1 MLYII
6 KQYPVDPATLKK
18 TTSGDTVILTENAV
32 LAAKRDTLLNSHS
45 FIKKTFTH
53 INLCVLKDDLKI
65 KGISTQD
72 LAQGISIL
80 DNQDFKY
87 ITRQDEAIRSWN

>member
-6 KQYPVDPATLKK
+6 KQYPVDPSTLKK

-32 LAAKRDTLLNSHS
+32 LAAKRGILNNHSLVKQTLS
-45 FIKKTFTH
+45 H

-65 KGISTQD
+65 KGISTQE
-72 LAQGISIL
+72 LVQGISIL

-87 ITRQDEAIRSWN
+87 ITKQDEAIRSWN